1 MGRMDAWRGGWAA
14 LAVLACA
21 AAAGGCAA
29 REPRVTVL
37 PPRGGPAD
45 ERAAPAVPSPAARP
59 DHTGN
64 AVAGGADGAMIAQTA
79 ETMLGAPYRDGG
91 ALPDGFDCS
100 GLVTWAFA
108 RHGVAVPR
116 DVRRQAAAGVPVERG
131 GILPGDLLF
140 FATTGSGPTHVAIAT
155 DGGRFVHAPKSGAV
169 VRVESL
175 ASAYWSSRLIAIRRL
190 WGRAADFEI

>member
-1 MGRMDAWRGGWAA
+1 MGSAA

-21 AAAGGCAA
+21 VVAGGCAA
-29 REPRVTVL
+29 RQPRVTVL
-37 PPRGGPAD
+37 PPRGGPAE
-45 ERAAPAVPSPAARP
+45 ERAAPAVPPPAARP
-59 DHTGN
+59 DDTGS
-64 AVAGGADGAMIAQTA
+64 AIAAGAAGAMIAQTA
-79 ETMLGAPYRDGG
+79 ETMIGAPYRDGG

-100 GLVTWAFA
+100 GLVSWAFA

-140 FATTGSGPTHVAIAT
+140 FATNGSGPTHVAIAM

-169 VRVESL
+169 VRIESL
-175 ASAYWSSRLIAIRRL
+175 ASAYWSSRLVSIRRL
-190 WGRAADFEI
+190 WGQVSEFEI

>member
-1 MGRMDAWRGGWAA
+1 M
-14 LAVLACA
+14 
-21 AAAGGCAA
+21 
-29 REPRVTVL
+29 T
-37 PPRGGPAD
+37 
-45 ERAAPAVPSPAARP
+45 
-59 DHTGN
+59 
-64 AVAGGADGAMIAQTA
+64 
-79 ETMLGAPYRDGG
+79 GAPYRDGG

-116 DVRRQAAAGVPVERG
+116 DVRRQAAAGVPVDRG

-140 FATTGSGPTHVAIAT
+140 FATTGSGPTHVAIAM
-155 DGGRFVHAPKSGAV
+155 DGGRFIHAPKSGTV

-190 WGRAADFEI
+190 WGQFPGPASR